1 MTRHRVRTIW
11 SWLPVFRSVAET
23 QHLPT
28 TAHELSVV
36 PSSISRT
43 VRQLEDELGVTL
55 FDRTSKSLVVNDAGR
70 SLAAAVREAMRLV
83 DDALGTV
90 IGDELRGS
98 VAAVATSDIA
108 QVLLMT
114 AAAALAGS
122 SPQLVMST
130 RIARPDDMTDLLLR
144 GDADAAVMLES
155 PVHDDLRALELV
167 TWTRS
172 VFARSTATATA
183 TVRCVVAGTANEHAH
198 DGWPPQH
205 ARAIAA
211 WAPDER
217 SALDLC
223 TRSDFATVAF
233 DEVARRSGFEPRL
246 VRLATPE
253 IPARTLYLV
262 HRRAI
267 GRHARTDALVE
278 AIQHAAR
285 T

>member
-28 TAHELSVV
+28 AAHELSVV

-43 VRQLEDELGVTL
+43 VKQLEDELGVTL
-55 FDRTSKSLVVNDAGR
+55 FDRTSKSLAVNDAGR
-70 SLAAAVREAMRLV
+70 RLAAAVREAMRLV
-83 DDALGTV
+83 DDALGAV
-90 IGDELRGS
+90 IGDELRGT
-98 VAAVATSDIA
+98 VGAVATSDIA

-114 AAAALAGS
+114 ASAALAES

-130 RIARPDDMTDLLLR
+130 RVARTDDMADLLLR
-144 GDADAAVMLES
+144 GDADAAVMLDS
-155 PVHDDLRALELV
+155 PVHDDLRALELA

-172 VFARSTATATA
+172 VFARSPAATD
-183 TVRCVVAGTANEHAH
+183 RCVIAGTSNEHTH

-205 ARAIAA
+205 PRTIAA
-211 WAPDER
+211 WTPDER
-217 SALDLC
+217 SALELC

-253 IPARTLYLV
+253 IPPRTLYLV

-267 GRHARTDALVE
+267 GRHARTDALVD
-278 AIQHAAR
+278 AIQRAAR
-285 T
+285 S